1 MGRVMVIKLLHLL
14 IQLLI
19 ILVFIH
25 ALGSWFP
32 QIRESKFYSYIDRI
46 VEPMLRPIRNALP
59 DLGGIDISPA
69 ILIFILILIDRML
82 LR

>member
-1 MGRVMVIKLLHLL
+1 MIVKLLHLL

-25 ALGSWFP
+25 AIGSWFP
-32 QIRESKFYSYIDRI
+32 QMRESRFYMYLDRI
-46 VEPMLRPIRNALP
+46 VEPMLRPIRRALP

-69 ILIFILILIDRML
+69 VLIFILILIDRII

>member
-1 MGRVMVIKLLHLL
+1 MLFKLLHLL

-32 QIRESKFYSYIDRI
+32 QIRESRFYALLDRLI
-46 VEPMLRPIRNALP
+46 EPMLRPIRQVLP
-59 DLGGIDISPA
+59 YMGGIDISPM
-69 ILIFILILIDRML
+69 ILIFILIVIDRL
-82 LR
+82 IGR

>member
-1 MGRVMVIKLLHLL
+1 MIIKLLHFL

-25 ALGSWFP
+25 ALGSWIP
-32 QIRESKFYSYIDRI
+32 QVRESRYYMRLDRLI
-46 VEPMLRPIRNALP
+46 EPMLRPIRRALP
-59 DLGGIDISPA
+59 DLGGIDISPL
-69 ILIFILILIDRML
+69 ILIFILILIDRIL